1 MHVLL
6 ALRHW
11 VFSKQRALWRLDD
24 SFSIHFQAP
33 LSRILQ
39 HPKSGNT
46 SRMIVKLPGST
57 LLTLSLYLGKPE
69 KLWENSSHQICILIS
84 FIISILMGIRWNCCS
99 QLCLDTLTF
108 FLHCL
113 QPEVF
118 WRSVFARFPDV
129 DNSILTCIDWHT
141 RHTFQTIICIPI
153 YIHCIDSIQRPIL
166 PHASLSY
173 ILRLESSAVNAV
185 INWKHEE
192 DARQEND
199 CLNGNWANNDM
210 SFWKLCTPS
219 FMMASLWSFHLRNFR
234 SLGPGEKF
242 QATETKRKNKNTK
255 SEERVVTVKQH
266 SHKEGSKQ
274 TDTSQDHTRLGHRDD
289 NPRQK
294 CPQRLSQIDLCYSSF
309 IFKVPLKN
317 TSCKFRDHTACQVFC
332 VITVLQSPSPTW
344 SDPLRLLSQILPAIL
359 SESPKTF
366 QLSSNEAS
374 LQAAESTLHNTQQLA
389 LSNRGILGVHS
400 PVQRDG
406 HTLVLGEKIVSLV
419 LLRPRSTS
427 IGPPEAEN
435 LLQNCGIL
443 SCSFYHQ
450 HESVRNTSCY
460 IIY

>member
-1 MHVLL
+1 MGKIPHIKSAFSSASSSLSSW
-6 ALRHW
+6 ASGGIAAANSAWIRLR
-11 VFSKQRALWRLDD
+11 FSCTVCNLRFFGDPFLRD
-24 SFSIHFQAP
+24 
-33 LSRILQ
+33 
-39 HPKSGNT
+39 
-46 SRMIVKLPGST
+46 SRMWTIAYWLVLIDTPDT
-57 LLTLSLYLGKPE
+57 PFKP
-69 KLWENSSHQICILIS
+69 
-84 FIISILMGIRWNCCS
+84 MY
-99 QLCLDTLTF
+99 T
-108 FLHCL
+108 
-113 QPEVF
+113 
-118 WRSVFARFPDV
+118 
-129 DNSILTCIDWHT
+129 
-141 RHTFQTIICIPI
+141 
-153 YIHCIDSIQRPIL
+153 YIDSIQRPIL

-450 HESVRNTSCY
+450 HESIRNTSCY